1 MMFTFNQAM
10 LIALIFHSLML
21 LSEFLA
27 SKLLVFLI
35 KLRYGRELG
44 ADEAVAVKE
53 SEEK

>member
-10 LIALIFHSLML
+10 LIALIFHALML

-27 SKLLVFLI
+27 SQLLAFLI

-44 ADEAVAVKE
+44 ADETFTAKE